1 LRREP
6 TLSKEISE
14 MNEHTPTPSDDK
26 IARRNYV
33 LFCGAAALVLFI
45 IVFISVLLISG

>member
-1 LRREP
+1 
-6 TLSKEISE
+6 
-14 MNEHTPTPSDDK
+14 MNEPTPTPSDDK
-26 IARRNYV
+26 TARRNYI